1 MIGSNVPA
9 IGGFHAGFLWGDK
22 WECECIQIYVT
33 LSRRWE
39 VPELSQKEVAV
50 FKTAWKDSSVK
61 QVVAHVPFLV
71 NLASPNKEIRR
82 KSISRLITE
91 ISRAEKFG
99 VPFLVLH
106 PGSCGNLTKTEGI
119 KRVTQA
125 LDIVF
130 QTFDKPSVKV
140 LLETMAGQ
148 GTMLGSS
155 FEEIAEILEK
165 AANSEFLGVCFDT
178 GHVFMAGYDLR
189 SYEGHESVLEKFDK
203 VVSLKR
209 IGCFHLNDSKTRLGS
224 RSDRHACIGEGEL
237 GLQVFH
243 ALLRDKRF
251 QDTPKIL
258 EIPERDKR
266 SKDNVEL
273 LRKLS
278 QISELLPKEKYT
290 PTQLTL
296 MEKKEVD

>member
-1 MIGSNVPA
+1 MIGSNVPT
-9 IGGFHAGFLWGDK
+9 IGGFHTGFSWGEK
-22 WECECIQIYVT
+22 WGCECIQIYIT

-39 VPELSQKEVAV
+39 IQELSQKEIAL

-71 NLASPNKEIRR
+71 NLASPDKEIWQ
-82 KSISRLITE
+82 KSINRLITE

-106 PGSCGNLTKTEGI
+106 PGSCGSLTREKGI
-119 KRVTQA
+119 KRIIEA
-125 LDIVF
+125 LNIVF
-130 QTFDKPSVKV
+130 QNFTKPPVRI

-148 GTMLGSS
+148 GTMLGSR

-165 AANSEFLGVCFDT
+165 VVNSEFLGVCFDT

-189 SYEGHESVLEKFDK
+189 SYEGYKVVLEEFDK
-203 VVSLKR
+203 IVSLKR
-209 IGCFHLNDSKTRLGS
+209 IGCFHLNDSKTKLGS
-224 RSDRHACIGEGEL
+224 RSDRHACIGEGEI

-243 ALLRDKRF
+243 ALLRDERF

-266 SKDNVEL
+266 SKDNLEL
-273 LRKLS
+273 LRKLRE
-278 QISELLPKEKYT
+278 ISESLPKESYT

-296 MEKKEVD
+296 LNERR

>member
-1 MIGSNVPA
+1 MIGSNVPT
-9 IGGFHAGFLWGDK
+9 IDGFHTGFAWGDK
-22 WECECIQIYVT
+22 WGCECIQIYIT

-39 VPELSQKEVAV
+39 VPELNQEEITE
-50 FKTAWKDSSVK
+50 FNTAWKNSSVK

-71 NLASPNKEIRR
+71 NLASPNKEIWQ
-82 KSISRLITE
+82 KSIVRLITE
-91 ISRAEKFG
+91 ISRAERLG

-106 PGSCGNLTKTEGI
+106 PGSYGNLTRREGI

-130 QTFDKPSVKV
+130 RGFDKLSVKI

-165 AANSEFLGVCFDT
+165 ATSSESLGVCFDT

-189 SYEGHESVLEKFDK
+189 SYEGYESVLREFDK
-203 VVSLKR
+203 LVSLKK

-224 RSDRHACIGEGEL
+224 RNDRHACIGEGEL

-243 ALLRDKRF
+243 ALLLDQRF
-251 QDTPKIL
+251 SKTPKIL

-266 SKDNVEL
+266 SKDNLEL

-278 QISELLPKEKYT
+278 QTSEPLPKERYT

-296 MEKKEVD
+296 TEKGR

>member
-1 MIGSNVPA
+1 MLGSNVPT
-9 IGGFHAGFLWGDK
+9 IGGFHAGFSWGDK
-22 WECECIQIYVT
+22 WGCECIQIYIT

-39 VPELSQKEVAV
+39 VPELNQKEVTK
-50 FKTAWKDSSVK
+50 FKTAWENSSVK

-71 NLASPNKEIRR
+71 NLASPNKEIWQR
-82 KSISRLITE
+82 SIGRLITE

-106 PGSCGNLTKTEGI
+106 PGSCGNLTKREGI

-130 QTFDKPSVKV
+130 QNRDKPSVKV
-140 LLETMAGQ
+140 LLEIMAGQ
-148 GTMLGSS
+148 GTMLGAR
-155 FEEIAEILEK
+155 FEEISEILEK
-165 AANSEFLGVCFDT
+165 TANSEFLGVCFDT

-189 SYEGHESVLEKFDK
+189 GYEGYENILREFDK
-203 VVSLKR
+203 VVSLKK
-209 IGCFHLNDSKTRLGS
+209 IGCFHLNDSKTRLDS

-243 ALLRDKRF
+243 ALLRDQRF
-251 QDTPKIL
+251 SKTPKIL
-258 EIPERDKR
+258 EIPERDKK
-266 SKDNVEL
+266 SKDNLEL

-278 QISELLPKEKYT
+278 QISEPLPKEKYT
-290 PTQLTL
+290 PTQLNL
-296 MEKKEVD
+296 IKEVR

>member
-9 IGGFHAGFLWGDK
+9 RGGFHTGFLWGDK
-22 WECECIQIYVT
+22 WECECIQIYIT
-33 LSRRWE
+33 LSRQWE
-39 VPELSQKEVAV
+39 VTELTQKEAIQ
-50 FKTAWKDSSVK
+50 FKTAWKNSSVK
-61 QVVAHVPFLV
+61 QVVVHVPFLV
-71 NLASPNKEIRR
+71 NLASPNKEVWQ
-82 KSISRLITE
+82 KSIDRLITE

-99 VPFLVLH
+99 VSFLVLH
-106 PGSCGNLTKTEGI
+106 PGSCGDLTKEEGI
-119 KRVTQA
+119 KRITQA

-130 QTFDKPSVKV
+130 QNFERPSVKV

-165 AANSEFLGVCFDT
+165 AASPEFLGVCFDT

-189 SYEGHESVLEKFDK
+189 SYDGYEAVLEEFDK
-203 VVSLKR
+203 IISLKK
-209 IGCFHLNDSKTRLGS
+209 IGCFHLNDSKTKLGS
-224 RSDRHACIGEGEL
+224 RNDRHACIGEGEL

-243 ALLRDKRF
+243 ALLRDRRF
-251 QDTPKIL
+251 SDTPKIL
-258 EIPERDKR
+258 EIPERDER
-266 SKDNVEL
+266 SKDNLEL

-278 QISELLPKEKYT
+278 QISEQLPKEKYT

-296 MEKKEVD
+296 TKERR

>member
-1 MIGSNVPA
+1 MLGSNVPT
-9 IGGFHAGFLWGDK
+9 IGGFHTGFSWGDK
-22 WECECIQIYVT
+22 WECECIQIYIT
-33 LSRRWE
+33 PSRRWD
-39 VPELSQKEVAV
+39 VPELSQKDTAV
-50 FKTAWKDSSVK
+50 FKTAWENSSVK
-61 QVVAHVPFLV
+61 EVVAHVPFLV
-71 NLASPNKEIRR
+71 NLASPNKEIWQ
-82 KSISRLITE
+82 KSINRLVTE

-106 PGSCGNLTKTEGI
+106 PGSYGSFTKREGI

-130 QTFDKPSVKV
+130 QNFDKPSVKV

-165 AANSEFLGVCFDT
+165 VAKPEFLGVCFDT

-189 SYEGHESVLEKFDK
+189 SYEGYESVLREFDK

-209 IGCFHLNDSKTRLGS
+209 IDCFHLNDSKTKLGS

-251 QDTPKIL
+251 SDIPKIL

-266 SKDNVEL
+266 SKDNLEL
-273 LRKLS
+273 LKRLS
-278 QISELLPKEKYT
+278 QISEPLPKEKYR
-290 PTQLTL
+290 PIQLTL
-296 MEKKEVD
+296 VNERR

>member
-1 MIGSNVPA
+1 MLGSNVPA
-9 IGGFHAGFLWGDK
+9 IGGFHAGFSWGNK
-22 WECECIQIYVT
+22 WGCECIQIYIT
-33 LSRRWE
+33 FSRRWD

-50 FKTAWKDSSVK
+50 FKTAWGNSSVK
-61 QVVAHVPFLV
+61 EVVAHVPFLV
-71 NLASPNKEIRR
+71 NLASPNKEIWR
-82 KSISRLITE
+82 KSIDRLITE

-106 PGSCGNLTKTEGI
+106 PGSYGNLTKKEGI

-125 LDIVF
+125 LGIVF
-130 QTFDKPSVKV
+130 QNFDRPSVKV

-165 AANSEFLGVCFDT
+165 AARPEFLGICFDT

-189 SYEGHESVLEKFDK
+189 GYEGCEAVLGEFDKIVSLEK
-203 VVSLKR
+203 

-243 ALLRDKRF
+243 TLLRDKRF
-251 QDTPKIL
+251 SNTPKIL
-258 EIPERDKR
+258 EIPERDRR
-266 SKDNVEL
+266 SKDNLEML
-273 LRKLS
+273 KKLS
-278 QISELLPKEKYT
+278 QVSNPLPKEHYT
-290 PTQLTL
+290 PTQLNL
-296 MEKKEVD
+296 IKEVR

>member
-1 MIGSNVPA
+1 MIGSNVPT
-9 IGGFHAGFLWGDK
+9 IGGFHTGFSWGDK
-22 WECECIQIYVT
+22 WGCECIQIYIT

-39 VPELSQKEVAV
+39 VPELSQKEITV
-50 FKTAWKDSSVK
+50 FKTTWENSSVK
-61 QVVAHVPFLV
+61 QVVAHVPYLV
-71 NLASPNKEIRR
+71 NLASPNKEIWQ
-82 KSISRLITE
+82 KSLARLITE

-99 VPFLVLH
+99 VPLLVLH
-106 PGSCGNLTKTEGI
+106 PGSYGNLTRKKGI
-119 KRVTQA
+119 KRVTEA

-130 QTFDKPSVKV
+130 QSFDKPLVKV

-148 GTMLGSS
+148 GTMLGSR

-165 AANSEFLGVCFDT
+165 AANPKSLGVCFDT

-189 SYEGHESVLEKFDK
+189 SYEGYENVLREFGRIIPLEK
-203 VVSLKR
+203 
-209 IGCFHLNDSKTRLGS
+209 IAAFHLNDSKTRLGS

-243 ALLRDKRF
+243 ALLRDQRF
-251 QDTPKIL
+251 SKIPKIL

-266 SKDNVEL
+266 SKDNLEL

-278 QISELLPKEKYT
+278 QISEPLAKERHT

-296 MEKKEVD
+296 TEERR